1 MFGVSRM
8 PLYTI
13 IADHD
18 GGLYISQHRART
30 PALALA
36 KWLQHDNSSNPVHGG
51 RRSTRDRLGKGLLDP
66 DNRLVPLDG
75 CVRVWCTSEIVRGRL
90 LLLNIVETRA

>member
-1 MFGVSRM
+1 M

-18 GGLYISQHRART
+18 GGLYISQHRARSA
-30 PALALA
+30 ALALTR
-36 KWLQHDNSSNPVHGG
+36 WVLDDNSSKPVHGG
-51 RRSTRDRLGKGLLDP
+51 RRATRERLRRDLLDP

-75 CVRVWCTSEIVRGRL
+75 CAHVWCTNEIVRGKL
-90 LLLNIVETRA
+90 LLLNVVETKA